1 MLEPFQYTMPTRIVF
16 GPGAIAKIGEQ
27 LEGWGCQ
34 KAILVTDPGV
44 SALPFFL
51 KVKEVVAKANLQHEV
66 FDQVPRDPD
75 LADVDGLVRLARD
88 KGCDSVVAVGGG
100 SALCA
105 GRGLAVTLPGG
116 TGSRDL
122 VGVGKI
128 KDEPLPVI
136 AVPTTAGSGSEVSGV
151 IVLSDRERGAIV
163 TISSPFCFPRLAML
177 DPETLADLPPRQAMI
192 SGVDAL
198 AHGLEALM
206 TTTPNPI
213 SEALAVHACGVIFND
228 LRRAVSTREAEP
240 KARCLV
246 ASTMANMACG
256 NARLSL
262 CHAMTLPLSARFDIP
277 HGVAAGLLLPHVLR
291 FNLPVA
297 GGRLI
302 PLLMAMGCGSDGD
315 PEAILQKLES
325 LLQDLDFPTDL
336 KTLGVKASA
345 LEDLAEEVVNS
356 PLAKFNLR
364 RAEKGHVT
372 AIYEAAYTTAG

>member
-163 TISSPFCFPRLAML
+163 
-177 DPETLADLPPRQAMI
+177 
-192 SGVDAL
+192 
-198 AHGLEALM
+198 